1 MKRAEEVMGP
11 IQISNRECSERDAL
25 VAEIE
30 ATKTEDKGGLQY
42 NTCTIKEHEHA
53 PLPRIKGSYGAYE

>member
-1 MKRAEEVMGP
+1 MGP

-25 VAEIE
+25 AAEIE
-30 ATKTEDKGGLQY
+30 AAKTEEKGGLQY
-42 NTCTIKEHEHA
+42 HACTIKDHEHA